1 MVCYTFQL
9 QIIPA
14 RSLWLKTLKAR
25 VLCAFQIAL
34 CLRKPVFDSEGR
46 MLSSANAMIR
56 LPYVWVI
63 SGVETHPE
71 FRRRGYASSVVSKLI
86 KEAFQNVKSVMLFT
100 SRNNTEAISV
110 YNKLGF

>member
-1 MVCYTFQL
+1 
-9 QIIPA
+9 
-14 RSLWLKTLKAR
+14 
-25 VLCAFQIAL
+25 
-34 CLRKPVFDSEGR
+34 

-86 KEAFQNVKSVMLFT
+86 NEAFQNVKSVMLFT

-110 YNKLGF
+110 YNKLGFRKFGEILTGIDDEITGVCP